1 VCRARRW
8 YSLSCCCVLFI
19 VRVLWWNAETG
30 TVTQQRRRL
39 VSHAAKRRRR
49 RIKKK
54 PSALR
59 NWILLTH
66 RSPSIVSV
74 SALGTSEE
82 THISSCWHPLS
93 FIYAKRIQNLTRRT
107 LFCWETN
114 STGEKK
120 TIESASV
127 GWWFGSCER
136 HCCAY
141 LFESILTWGVVSGGI
156 MLYNVAY
163 CSNYS
168 PVNYH
173 HQQQVCRSKSFLTCL
188 YCCYTRIVSI
198 FIITRAT
205 INNKSLS
212 VLIIM
217 SDYLYTIISE

>member
-1 VCRARRW
+1 MKC
-8 YSLSCCCVLFI
+8 
-19 VRVLWWNAETG
+19 WNWNG
-30 TVTQQRRRL
+30 
-39 VSHAAKRRRR
+39 HAATPPTCESRCQKTTTHL
-49 RIKKK
+49 KKK

-82 THISSCWHPLS
+82 TRISSCWHPLS
-93 FIYAKRIQNLTRRT
+93 FIRETYIHKTWQGVLSFVKKQIRLAK
-107 LFCWETN
+107 
-114 STGEKK
+114 KK

-127 GWWFGSCER
+127 GWWFGSCETLL
-136 HCCAY
+136 C
-141 LFESILTWGVVSGGI
+141 LFIWIHFKHNFNRDGAFF

-188 YCCYTRIVSI
+188 YCCYTRIVSTDI
-198 FIITRAT
+198 HHHQG
-205 INNKSLS
+205 NH
-212 VLIIM
+212 
-217 SDYLYTIISE
+217 